1 MINEKIIDV
10 LEIAHGAYNAVV
22 ALLFIYLGF
31 LGWKIRM
38 ERKAGGKRNPAPIR
52 RHRKWGPLLAVLGIG
67 GYFAGIVV
75 VYLDKGHLYEYPLH
89 LIVGTC
95 IAMMIAVTYLVSRK
109 INRPESPWRTPHF
122 LIGLF
127 IIFLYLVQI
136 ILGLFII

>member
-1 MINEKIIDV
+1 MIDKQYIDY
-10 LEIAHGAYNAVV
+10 LEFLHGAYNTVV
-22 ALLFIYLGF
+22 ALLFMYLGF

-52 RHRKWGPLLAVLGIG
+52 RHRKWGPILAVLGIG

-89 LIVGTC
+89 LLIGTL
-95 IAMMIAVTYLVSRK
+95 IALAITITYLVSRK

-127 IIFLYLVQI
+127 IILLYLIQVV
-136 ILGLFII
+136 LGVIML